1 MSNQIFDIYWV
12 GLVAGKRY
20 IFVVND
26 ETSVM
31 YASNYYLPN
40 KPLMND
46 TNQHKISPDS
56 YVGSISEGQLK
67 MLQALKPDLR
77 VGDVVDVIH
86 EDNKR

>member
-26 ETSVM
+26 ETSVI
-31 YASNYYLPN
+31 YASDYYLPD
-40 KPLMND
+40 KPRMYNI
-46 TNQHKISPDS
+46 NQYKPSPDN

-67 MLQALKPDLR
+67 MLQACKLNLT
-77 VGDVVDVIH
+77 VGDILNVIH

>member
-1 MSNQIFDIYWV
+1 MSNHMIDIHKCGAISREW
-12 GLVAGKRY
+12 Y
-20 IFVVND
+20 IFVVNG

-40 KPLMND
+40 KPLIND

>member
-1 MSNQIFDIYWV
+1 MIDIHKCGAISREWYV
-12 GLVAGKRY
+12 
-20 IFVVND
+20 FVVNG

-31 YASNYYLPN
+31 YESDYYLPN

-46 TNQHKISPDS
+46 ANQHKISPDS
-56 YVGSISEGQLK
+56 YVGSISEGQLR
-67 MLQALKPDLR
+67 MLQACKLNLT

>member
-1 MSNQIFDIYWV
+1 MSNHMIDIYWV
-12 GLVAGKRY
+12 GLVARKRY

-31 YASNYYLPN
+31 YPADYYLPN
-40 KPLMND
+40 KPLMYNI
-46 TNQHKISPDS
+46 NQYKPSPDN

-67 MLQALKPDLR
+67 MLQACKLNLT
-77 VGDVVDVIH
+77 VGDVLNVIH

>member
-1 MSNQIFDIYWV
+1 MSNHMIDIYKYGAISRGW
-12 GLVAGKRY
+12 Y
-20 IFVVND
+20 IFVVNG

-31 YASNYYLPN
+31 YASNYLLPN
-40 KPLMND
+40 KPLMNN

-67 MLQALKPDLR
+67 MLQACKLNLT
-77 VGDVVDVIH
+77 VGDIVDVIH

>member
-1 MSNQIFDIYWV
+1 MSNHMIDIHKCGAISREW
-12 GLVAGKRY
+12 Y
-20 IFVVND
+20 IFVVNG

-31 YASNYYLPN
+31 YASDYYLPN

-67 MLQALKPDLR
+67 MLQACKLNLT
-77 VGDVVDVIH
+77 VGDILNVIH

>member
-12 GLVAGKRY
+12 GLVARKRY

-31 YASNYYLPN
+31 YPADYYLPN

-46 TNQHKISPDS
+46 TNQHKISPDT

-67 MLQALKPDLR
+67 MLQACKLNLT

-86 EDNKR
+86 GSSKE